1 MTVPPYAAGLHR
13 VGPHTYAYLQ
23 PDGSWGWS
31 NAGLVVDGRA
41 ALLVDTLFTLPL
53 TERMLRT
60 IAAELPGV
68 EIGTVVNTH
77 DDGDHAFGNQLLPGA
92 RIIASAATADHM
104 RRAPSVD
111 HFRDLIARANAGED
125 GVVAEFTRDRM
136 GMFDLTGVVS
146 SPPTTTFSGET
157 TVAVGETEVRLIQ
170 VGPAHTAGDVLVE
183 VPGDAVLFTGDILFV
198 DAHPV
203 VHSGPVQRWVA
214 ACDLI
219 LGLDVQTI
227 VPGHGRIVGK
237 PYVERFRDYLV
248 RVAEH
253 AERSLR
259 RGATVVE
266 AVRDFPLA
274 DYADW
279 ADAERIVLNLGA
291 AYRDLGG
298 PEIPENDLFAD
309 MAELWAANRGTR

>member
-1 MTVPPYAAGLHR
+1 MTVPPYTAGLHR

-77 DDGDHAFGNQLLPGA
+77 DDGDHAFGNQLLPDA

-111 HFRDLIARANAGED
+111 HYRDLIVRANAGED

-136 GMFDLTGVVS
+136 GVFDLTDVVS
-146 SPPTTTFSGET
+146 TPPTTTFSGET

-219 LGLDVQTI
+219 LGLDVRTI

-266 AVRDFPLA
+266 AARDFPLA

-291 AYRDLGG
+291 AYLDLGG
-298 PEIPENDLFAD
+298 PAIPENDLFAV
-309 MAELWAANRGTR
+309 MAELWAAHRGAR